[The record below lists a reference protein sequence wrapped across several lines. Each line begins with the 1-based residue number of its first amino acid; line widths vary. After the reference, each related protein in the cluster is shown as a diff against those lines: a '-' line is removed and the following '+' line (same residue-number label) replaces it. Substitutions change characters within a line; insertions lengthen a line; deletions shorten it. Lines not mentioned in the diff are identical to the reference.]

1 MSSVPTTA
9 KITGLIPSLATAIT
23 GPDPLRAGE
32 DTITREAG
40 SITKEVFSITR
51 EEEFSI
57 AKEGGSISI
66 LLEGDMEG
74 VV

>member
-1 MSSVPTTA
+1 MSSVPSTT
-9 KITGLIPSLATAIT
+9 KITGAMVSPATVTT
-23 GPDPLRAGE
+23 GAEPPRGV
-32 DTITREAG
+32 
-40 SITKEVFSITR
+40 EVFSITR
-51 EEEFSI
+51 EGEFSI

>member
-9 KITGLIPSLATAIT
+9 KITGLIPATAIT
-23 GPDPLRAGE
+23 GPDPLSLGE

-40 SITKEVFSITR
+40 SITKEGFSITK